1 MVNYAIKSFIHE
13 QKDFCENFNKYMN
26 NVYEKELGLFN
37 VTFNNLKFQIYLFK
51 SINFLVN
58 EIKQFGNFEFDIGNN
73 IIESLNYFS
82 KKKKISNNKD
92 ILILDIGGNVGWYP
106 SLLGR
111 FNYTILS
118 FEAFEKNNYVG
129 KKNYCYL
136 NKNSNIIIIPYGLGA
151 EEKICHYFSHR
162 NNPGNGMIKCGNK
175 KIINKELNKIFY
187 EVGKVEITTLKY
199 FIPYL
204 SNKNLALIKIDV
216 EGQELKILK
225 GGLELITKFHIP
237 FIVLEFTPYALIEE
251 NSKPRNLLRL
261 FINNGY
267 KISLKGFLSRIYI
280 TMEDLLK
287 YGDIQNNVYF
297 IHKSILK

>member
-1 MVNYAIKSFIHE
+1 M
-13 QKDFCENFNKYMN
+13 
-26 NVYEKELGLFN
+26 LG
-37 VTFNNLKFQIYLFK
+37 
-51 SINFLVN
+51 
-58 EIKQFGNFEFDIGNN
+58 
-73 IIESLNYFS
+73 
-82 KKKKISNNKD
+82 
-92 ILILDIGGNVGWYP
+92 
-106 SLLGR
+106 
-111 FNYTILS
+111 
-118 FEAFEKNNYVG
+118 
-129 KKNYCYL
+129 
-136 NKNSNIIIIPYGLGA
+136 
-151 EEKICHYFSHR
+151 
-162 NNPGNGMIKCGNK
+162 K
-175 KIINKELNKIFY
+175 KIINKKLNKIFY